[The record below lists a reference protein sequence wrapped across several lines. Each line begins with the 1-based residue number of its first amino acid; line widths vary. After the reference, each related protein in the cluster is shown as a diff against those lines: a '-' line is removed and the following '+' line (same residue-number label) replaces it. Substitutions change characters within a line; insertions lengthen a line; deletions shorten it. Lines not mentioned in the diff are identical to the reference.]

1 MKMSHDRPN
10 KNEFSVPYLE
20 SLLAK
25 KNLDQTSPHSLGY
38 KKCYESYSMLDWEV
52 NLDGADIIKISG
64 ILDCLHSSQNILI
77 QTQQLMSQTDEAEQT
92 FFSS

>member
-1 MKMSHDRPN
+1 
-10 KNEFSVPYLE
+10 
-20 SLLAK
+20 
-25 KNLDQTSPHSLGY
+25 
-38 KKCYESYSMLDWEV
+38 MLDWEV